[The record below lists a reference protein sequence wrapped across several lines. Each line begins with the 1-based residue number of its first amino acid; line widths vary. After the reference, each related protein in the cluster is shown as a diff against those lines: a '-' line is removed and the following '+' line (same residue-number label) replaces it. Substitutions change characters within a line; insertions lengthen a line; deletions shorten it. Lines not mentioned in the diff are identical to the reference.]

1 MRAIKVLKFGG
12 ASMNTPETIERVVA
26 IIKKSRKESRVPA
39 IVVSAMRG
47 VTDQLI
53 HIAEMASHKRG
64 SYKTLLQNIEK
75 RHADAIKS
83 LLGKRVQ
90 TSSLK
95 DMEATFSELAHDLQ
109 EVSSVGA
116 PSGGARDKITSYGE
130 RLSARL
136 LADVLNARNVPSE
149 YLDMRSVIVTDDNF
163 GAAAVDFGKTNGNIR
178 KNFSAGGG
186 SASGGQLREKLQ
198 IATGF
203 IGATKDHETTTIGR
217 GGSDYTACILG
228 AALGAKVIEIWAGVD
243 GVMTADPQQVKDA
256 RSIRTMSY
264 EEAAEISYFGAKV
277 IQD

>member
-53 HIAEMASHKRG
+53 HIAELASHKKG

-83 LLGKRVQ
+83 LLGKLVQ

-109 EVSSVGA
+109 EVSLVGA
-116 PSGGARDKITSYGE
+116 LSGSARDKIISYGE
-130 RLSARL
+130 RLSARV
-136 LADVLNARNVPSE
+136 LADVLNDRKIPCE
-149 YLDMRSVIVTDDNF
+149 YLDMRSVIITDDSF
-163 GAAAVDFGKTNGNIR
+163 GSAAVDFKQTNANIKR
-178 KNFSAGGG
+178 HFS
-186 SASGGQLREKLQ
+186 SGGKNRAKLQ

-203 IGATKDHETTTIGR
+203 IGATQNR
-217 GGSDYTACILG
+217 
-228 AALGAKVIEIWAGVD
+228 
-243 GVMTADPQQVKDA
+243 
-256 RSIRTMSY
+256 
-264 EEAAEISYFGAKV
+264 
-277 IQD
+277 